1 MKSLILG
8 TGQLCVCLE
17 NHISIARSRVQIPLK
32 SCIFFSGFLHNC
44 INHIHN
50 CEDHSSFDFI
60 SADLI

>member
-1 MKSLILG
+1 MKLLILK

-17 NHISIARSRVQIPLK
+17 SHTSIARSRVQSPLK

-44 INHIHN
+44 TNHIHN